1 MVVVVVAIVV
11 EEAGTIEDRTNGGA
25 GEGVEEEAELEVV
38 GGEEDGVE
46 GEEEQDSHQI
56 TKTSDIRMTSITRT
70 TGTLVIDFNKTG
82 LQEAEEVSS
91 ATIRGLLA
99 IKIHIKESG
108 GMDQLVLAM
117 TAITSNTKHLSN
129 SVIQG
134 KLRKLSWHLFLN
146 TGYAVHA
153 FMMLFNFYHA
163 MHSAQIR
170 VDMEEWSKS
179 SMWPLSCYAYFK
191 ETPCLPGFVDVS
203 PEELRWE
210 AYQAEAGGN
219 SQQYLKSVSQLN
231 DKRLKAM
238 HELSNLTKDD
248 VRDMVSVLPSI

>member
-1 MVVVVVAIVV
+1 MEEAEEVVVVAVAIVV
-11 EEAGTIEDRTNGGA
+11 EEAGTIRDRTNG
-25 GEGVEEEAELEVV
+25 GVEEEAELEVV

-117 TAITSNTKHLSN
+117 TAITSSTKHLSN

-134 KLRKLSWHLFLN
+134 KLRKLL
-146 TGYAVHA
+146 GV
-153 FMMLFNFYHA
+153 
-163 MHSAQIR
+163 
-170 VDMEEWSKS
+170 
-179 SMWPLSCYAYFK
+179 YF
-191 ETPCLPGFVDVS
+191 
-203 PEELRWE
+203 
-210 AYQAEAGGN
+210 
-219 SQQYLKSVSQLN
+219 
-231 DKRLKAM
+231 
-238 HELSNLTKDD
+238 
-248 VRDMVSVLPSI
+248 